1 MSLMQQWQDLTEN
14 QTEATI
20 DAFWKEYCEA
30 EMKIY
35 SDILSRAEKSD
46 DALKGSL
53 KGNFGELVEEF
64 GVDPVIFMGFIDG
77 VHTSL
82 EDGTGVVSGKADI
95 DLESIDESSDI
106 ELDIDLK
113 KLYFNMLK
121 ADAKHLS
128 GLEGWDSLLSEDEK
142 KQITKD
148 FRRSGTVV
156 KGKKIGRNDPCPCGS
171 GKKYKHCC
179 GKNA

>member
-20 DAFWKEYCEA
+20 KSFWKEYCEA
-30 EMKIY
+30 EMTIY
-35 SDILSRAEKSD
+35 SDILSRAESVNGGEE
-46 DALKGSL
+46 LKGSL
-53 KGNFGELVEEF
+53 SGKFGELADGF
-64 GVDPVIFMGFIDG
+64 GVDHVLFMGFIDG
-77 VHTSL
+77 VQSSL
-82 EDGTGVVSGKADI
+82 NNTAG
-95 DLESIDESSDI
+95 DLESIDEESDI
-106 ELDIDLK
+106 DLDIDMK

-121 ADAKHLS
+121 ADAEHLYS
-128 GLEGWDSLLSEDEK
+128 LEGWESLLTEDER

-179 GKNA
+179 GRNA

>member
-1 MSLMQQWQDLTEN
+1 MSLMQQWQELTDN

-20 DAFWKEYCEA
+20 DAFWKEYCDA
-30 EMKIY
+30 EIKIY
-35 SDILSRAEKSD
+35 SDIISRAERNGED
-46 DALKGSL
+46 VTGSL
-53 KGNFGELVEEF
+53 KGNFGELVEQF

-82 EDGTGVVSGKADI
+82 VEGTGIVAGKSDI

-106 ELDIDLK
+106 DLTIDMK
-113 KLYFNMLK
+113 KLNFNMLK
-121 ADAKHLS
+121 ADAKHLY
-128 GLEGWDSLLSEDEK
+128 GIEGWLDLLTEDEL
-142 KQITKD
+142 KQIVKD
-148 FRRSGTVV
+148 FRKSGTVV

>member
-20 DAFWKEYCEA
+20 KSFWKEYCEA

-35 SDILSRAEKSD
+35 SDILSRTESKD
-46 DALKGSL
+46 GELKGSL
-53 KGNFGELVEEF
+53 SGNFGELKDKF

-77 VHTSL
+77 VQSSL
-82 EDGTGVVSGKADI
+82 AEQKDI
-95 DLESIDESSDI
+95 DLDSIDESSDI
-106 ELDIDLK
+106 DLDIDMK

-121 ADAKHLS
+121 ADAQHLYS
-128 GLEGWDSLLSEDEK
+128 LEGWDDILTEDER

-156 KGKKIGRNDPCPCGS
+156 KGKKIGRNEPCPCGS

-179 GKNA
+179 GRNA